1 MVSYSIS
8 FRVAVWARDHL
19 NRAPY
24 THELK
29 QDAGW
34 LAGSALL
41 RIAGTALMAASN

>member
-1 MVSYSIS
+1 MVSHSIS

-34 LAGSALL
+34 LAQRSSELL
-41 RIAGTALMAASN
+41 EQP